1 MNLSYSNR
9 IKGCRFFLMFSAL
22 ILITACH
29 RHIPKQVV
37 AKPVKP
43 LSLKSIIGIH
53 FTEVRRRLSSGLS
66 FSDNGYEAM
75 PSYQI
80 TFLKNDSA
88 SVYSPGRKAFL
99 NFLVFIERDSIF
111 DVAHSFFKLKHM
123 SKDSLI
129 LQVLKVEGDTLRSK
143 QSLMYMTFYADDY
156 IKNVLHTT
164 AQTLQKPDRRD
175 TAFIKQKT
183 VLADKIPDSAF
194 AAPQPAVLKSI
205 NPKLTVSKVEVKADM
220 SNNFDA
226 AENYMNPEYNITI
239 TKAYEDFSYPI
250 YAIVD
255 AKGQI
260 IFYHAINYIEPE
272 YRETTIKTIKGI
284 IDGYLKAY
292 MTVTPGTTLGI
303 KHASWVLLNLV
314 GQK

>member
-1 MNLSYSNR
+1 MNFSYSNK
-9 IKGCRFFLMFSAL
+9 IKGYSFLLMFSII
-22 ILITACH
+22 ILMVACH
-29 RHIPKQVV
+29 RRIPKQVIE
-37 AKPVKP
+37 KPAKP

-53 FTEVRRRLSSGLS
+53 FTEVHRRLGSGLS
-66 FSDNGYEAM
+66 FSDNGYEGV
-75 PSYQI
+75 PSYKI
-80 TFLKNDSA
+80 TFLNNDSA

-129 LQVLKVEGDTLRSK
+129 LQVLKVESDTLRTK
-143 QSLMYMTFYADDY
+143 QSLMYITFYADDY
-156 IKNVLHTT
+156 IKNVLHTN

-175 TAFIKQKT
+175 TLFIKQKT
-183 VLADKIPDSAF
+183 ALADKIPDSAF

-205 NPKLTVSKVEVKADM
+205 NPRLTVSKVEVKPDM

-226 AENYMNPEYNITI
+226 SENYMNPEYNITI

-260 IFYHAINYIEPE
+260 IFYHSINYIEPE
-272 YRETTIKTIKGI
+272 YRETTIKIIKGI

-292 MTVTPGTTLGI
+292 MAVTPGTSLGI

-314 GQK
+314 GKK

>member
-1 MNLSYSNR
+1 MNFSYSNR
-9 IKGCRFFLMFSAL
+9 LKKSGFLFLFLA
-22 ILITACH
+22 IVLITACH
-29 RHIPKQVV
+29 RRIPKQVV
-37 AKPVKP
+37 AKPAKP
-43 LSLKSIIGIH
+43 LTFKSIIGIH
-53 FTEVRRRLSSGLS
+53 FTEVRRRLGSGRS
-66 FSDNGYEAM
+66 FSDNGYQAV

-88 SVYSPGRKAFL
+88 SIYSPNRKAFL
-99 NFLVFIERDSIF
+99 NFLVFVEQDSIF
-111 DVAHSFFKLKHM
+111 DVAHSFFKLKFM
-123 SKDSLI
+123 SRDSMV
-129 LQVLKVEGDTLRSK
+129 LQVLKVVSDTLRSK
-143 QSLMYMTFYADDY
+143 QSLIYMTFYADDY

-164 AQTLQKPDRRD
+164 AQALQKPDRRD
-175 TAFIKQKT
+175 TLFIKQRT
-183 VLADKIPDSAF
+183 ALADKIPDSAF

-205 NPKLTVSKVEVKADM
+205 SPNLTVSKEKVKADV

-226 AENYMNPEYNITI
+226 SENYMNPQYDITI

-255 AKGQI
+255 TKGQI
-260 IFYHAINYIEPE
+260 IFYHSINYIEPE

-292 MTVTPGTTLGI
+292 MTVTPGTSLGI

-314 GQK
+314 GKK